1 MVHESVGYDAG
12 KQIKGRKRKQIKGRQ
27 RFATVDTLGL
37 VLRALVTAANVTER
51 EGGKQVLKKV
61 KQMGAKVSRL
71 TTIWVNVGINQ
82 VYVRLLLVRI
92 RL

>member
-12 KQIKGRKRKQIKGRQ
+12 KQIKGRKR
-27 RFATVDTLGL
+27 FATVDTLGL
-37 VLRALVTAANVTER
+37 VLRVLVTAANVTER
-51 EGGKQVLKKV
+51 EGEKQVLKKV

-71 TTIWVNVGINQ
+71 TTIWVNGGINQ